1 MAKQLLV
8 AGLLVSGARAAL
20 RDAPPA
26 LQADSSVESCSR
38 VVVIWVS
45 SMTWFLALGFLP
57 WFAHAFRIV
66 QHAAVQTSKNGASI
80 PSMDDLQELRFC
92 VLCLLRNTL

>member
-1 MAKQLLV
+1 MYGQAVVGCWFVNFWCTCCV
-8 AGLLVSGARAAL
+8 ARC
-20 RDAPPA
+20 PPA

-45 SMTWFLALGFLP
+45 SMKWFLALSFLP

-92 VLCLLRNTL
+92 VHPGVG